1 MKTQTLLSSLL
12 VAMVLAAGCGG
23 QSPDVVDETN
33 GAKTVQGDTAG
44 AKTTDN
50 TAATDNGTVTA
61 DSKDASS
68 NDLNGQNQ
76 DQNVEEMTAAEDTA
90 ESIYF
95 DYDKFNIRADMQE
108 KVEKNAVVLNNETNK
123 NFRIKIE
130 GNCDEWGSDEYNY
143 ALGLRR
149 ANSAKKALVA
159 QGFDGSRV
167 TLVSLGEANPIC
179 TEKTKECWQKNR
191 RADFK
196 VLP

>member
-1 MKTQTLLSSLL
+1 MKTKTLLSTLIFSML
-12 VAMVLAAGCGG
+12 LAAGCAGAASG
-23 QSPDVVDETN
+23 VVDETQDQE
-33 GAKTVQGDTAG
+33 ATKTVQDDTAI

-50 TAATDNGTVTA
+50 GSVTSKDDNG
-61 DSKDASS
+61 K
-68 NDLNGQNQ
+68 DLNGENKDQSAQ
-76 DQNVEEMTAAEDTA
+76 DMTAAESTV

-95 DYDKFNIRADMQE
+95 DYDKFFIRADMQDA
-108 KVEKNAVVLNNETNK
+108 VEKNAVILNNDTNK
-123 NFRIKIE
+123 AYRVKVE

-143 ALGLRR
+143 ALGLKR

-179 TEKTKECWQKNR
+179 TEKTQTCWGKNR
-191 RADFK
+191 RVDFK

>member
-1 MKTQTLLSSLL
+1 MKMKTLLSSLF
-12 VAMVLAAGCGG
+12 VAMILSAGCAGKG
-23 QSPDVVDETN
+23 SGVVDETKDAEK
-33 GAKTVQGDTAG
+33 AKTVQGDTAG

-50 TAATDNGTVTA
+50 GTITS
-61 DSKDASS
+61 DSKDANSK
-68 NDLNGQNQ
+68 DLTGENQ
-76 DQNVEEMTAAEDTA
+76 DQNVQDMTSAENKV

-108 KVEKNAVVLNNETNK
+108 KIEKNAVVLNNDTNK
-123 NFRIKIE
+123 NFRVKIE

-167 TLVSLGEANPIC
+167 TLVSLGEANPVC
-179 TEKTKECWQKNR
+179 SDKTQECWQKNR

>member
-1 MKTQTLLSSLL
+1 MKKQTLLSSLL
-12 VAMVLAAGCGG
+12 VAMLLSAGCAGK
-23 QSPDVVDETN
+23 SSDVVDETN
-33 GAKTVQGDTAG
+33 GENQTKTVQGDTAG

-50 TAATDNGTVTA
+50 GTITA
-61 DSKDASS
+61 DSKDATSQ
-68 NDLNGQNQ
+68 DLNGQNQ
-76 DQNVEEMTAAEDTA
+76 DQNVQDMTAAETTV

-95 DYDKFNIRADMQE
+95 DYDKFNIRADQQH
-108 KVEKNAVVLNNETNK
+108 KVEKNAVILNNDTNK

-167 TLVSLGEANPIC
+167 TLVSLGEANPVC
-179 TEKTKECWQKNR
+179 TEKTQECWQKNR